1 MSQLGLE
8 MTTPGQQQKKSRL
21 GSIVAVVLAFVVV
34 GALLGGVLVL
44 ALKLINTSG
53 PDEYPGPGTGA
64 VEVRIVTGQT
74 SQQIGATLAANGV
87 IRDAGSFA
95 ALGDDRLRQVQ
106 PGTYRLKKRMT
117 SSGALDLL
125 LDPTAKIS
133 AKVVIPEGSSLK
145 KTLALLSS
153 NGKIDSED
161 LAAAVADPSNLG
173 LPAYAHGKV
182 EGFLFPATYDVD
194 PSTSAEDQLKAMVT
208 RWKQAA
214 ADSDLVASSKKAKL
228 TPYEVLTVASLL
240 QAEAQ
245 PKDFPKVA
253 RVIYNRLDKGMRLQL
268 DTTVLYA
275 LGRSGTRLSPED
287 LQTDSP
293 YNTYTNKG
301 LPPTPIN
308 SPGQQAINAALHPA
322 KGNWLY
328 YVTTNLKTG
337 QTKFTNSYQEFLK
350 FKREFKGNS

>member
-1 MSQLGLE
+1 MSQLGIE
-8 MTTPGQQQKKSRL
+8 MTPGQQQKKSRL
-21 GSIVAVVLAFVVV
+21 GSIIAVILAFVVV

-44 ALKLINTSG
+44 ALNLINTSS
-53 PDEYPGPGTGA
+53 PDEYPGPGTGV
-64 VEVRIVTGQT
+64 VEVRIVKGQT

-95 ALGDDRLRQVQ
+95 ALGDDRLRQIQ
-106 PGTYRLKKRMT
+106 PGTYRMKKRMT

-125 LDPTAKIS
+125 LDPTAKVS
-133 AKVVIPEGSSLK
+133 ARVVIPEGSTLK
-145 KTLALLSS
+145 KTLALLTTK
-153 NGKIDSED
+153 GKIDSED

-194 PSTSAEDQLKAMVT
+194 PSTTAEDQLKAMVT

-214 ADSDLVASSKKAKL
+214 SESDLVAASKKAKM

-240 QAEAQ
+240 QAEVQ
-245 PKDFPKVA
+245 PKDFAKVA
-253 RVIYNRLDKGMRLQL
+253 RVIYNRLDKGMPLQL

-275 LGRSGTRLSPED
+275 LGRSGTQLSPED

-293 YNTYTNKG
+293 YNTYKNTG
-301 LPPTPIN
+301 LPPTPID
-308 SPGQQAINAALHPA
+308 SPGQLAINAALKPA
-322 KGNWLY
+322 RGNWLY

-337 QTKFTNSYQEFLK
+337 ETKFTNSYQEFLK
-350 FKREFKGNS
+350 FKKELKANS

>member
-1 MSQLGLE
+1 M
-8 MTTPGQQQKKSRL
+8 
-21 GSIVAVVLAFVVV
+21 
-34 GALLGGVLVL
+34 
-44 ALKLINTSG
+44 
-53 PDEYPGPGTGA
+53 
-64 VEVRIVTGQT
+64 
-74 SQQIGATLAANGV
+74 
-87 IRDAGSFA
+87 
-95 ALGDDRLRQVQ
+95 
-106 PGTYRLKKRMT
+106 
-117 SSGALDLL
+117 
-125 LDPTAKIS
+125 
-133 AKVVIPEGSSLK
+133 VIPEGSSLK
-145 KTLALLSS
+145 KTLAILLATK
-153 NGKIDSED
+153 GKIDSED

-194 PSTSAEDQLKAMVT
+194 PSTTAEDQLKAMVT

-214 ADSDLVASSKKAKL
+214 ADSDLVAASKKAKL

-245 PKDFPKVA
+245 PKDFAKVA
-253 RVIYNRLDKGMRLQL
+253 RVIYNRLDKDMPLQL

-275 LGRSGTRLSPED
+275 LGRSGTHLSPED

-293 YNTYTNKG
+293 YNTYKNKG

-337 QTKFTNSYQEFLK
+337 ETKFTNSYQEFLK
-350 FKREFKGNS
+350 FKKELKGNS

>member
-1 MSQLGLE
+1 MSQLGIE
-8 MTTPGQQQKKSRL
+8 MTPGQQQKRSRL
-21 GSIVAVVLAFVVV
+21 GSIIAVILAFVVV
-34 GALLGGVLVL
+34 GGLLAGVLIV
-44 ALKLINTSG
+44 ALNMINTSSA
-53 PDEYPGPGTGA
+53 DEYPGPGTGA
-64 VEVRIVTGQT
+64 VEVRIVNGQT
-74 SQQIGATLAANGV
+74 SQQIGATLQANGV
-87 IRDAGSFA
+87 IRNGSAFSS
-95 ALGDDRLRQVQ
+95 LDEIRLRQIQ
-106 PGTYRLKKRMT
+106 PGTYRMKKRMT

-125 LDPTAKIS
+125 LEPTAKVS

-145 KTLALLSS
+145 KTLALLATK
-153 NGKIDSED
+153 GKIDSED

-173 LPAYAHGKV
+173 LPAYAHGKL

-194 PSTSAEDQLKAMVT
+194 PSATAEDQLKAMVT

-214 ADSDLVASSKKAKL
+214 GDSDLATSSKKAKM

-245 PKDFPKVA
+245 PRDFDKVA
-253 RVIYNRLDKGMRLQL
+253 RVIYNRLDKGMPLQL

-275 LGRSGTRLSPED
+275 LGRSGTHLSPED
-287 LQTDSP
+287 LQTVSP
-293 YNTYTNKG
+293 YNTYKNTG

-308 SPGQQAINAALHPA
+308 SPGQQAIDAALHPA

-337 QTKFTNSYQEFLK
+337 ETKFTNSYKQFLK
-350 FKREFKGNS
+350 FKNELKGSS